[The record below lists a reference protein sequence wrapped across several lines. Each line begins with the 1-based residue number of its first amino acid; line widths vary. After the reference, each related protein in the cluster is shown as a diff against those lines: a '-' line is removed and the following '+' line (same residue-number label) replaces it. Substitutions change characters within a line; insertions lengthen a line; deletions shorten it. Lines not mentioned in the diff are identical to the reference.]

1 MSRLW
6 VKHRVE
12 ILRDFPCGPVVK
24 TVLPLQEACT
34 PSLDTELRSRTPHG
48 AAKKST
54 KGSKGVFRGL
64 RMEVGEGEAI
74 NQW

>member
-1 MSRLW
+1 M
-6 VKHRVE
+6 
-12 ILRDFPCGPVVK
+12 VK

-34 PSLDTELRSRTPHG
+34 PSLDTELRSRMPHG

-64 RMEVGEGEAI
+64 RVEVGEGEAI